1 MRTSS
6 TCAASP
12 ASTWRTGWRRFIP
25 RRSTS
30 PPPTSTRW
38 SQSRWRSW
46 ARPVPLSLERG
57 RVTAVLE
64 RHEGLARIEVDGY
77 PCVAY
82 PSLTGPIARGH
93 EVIVN
98 TQARDLQL
106 GSGGAGGR
114 QRDRP

>member
-46 ARPVPLSLERG
+46 TRLVPLSLERG

-64 RHEGLARIEVDGY
+64 RHEGLTRIEVDRH

-82 PSLTGPIARGH
+82 PSLTRPIALGD
-93 EVIVN
+93 EVIVHK
-98 TQARDLQL
+98 QAPGPEL
-106 GSGGAGGR
+106 GSRWVELLFA
-114 QRDRP
+114 